1 MQAAALP
8 APPATGADSAAACAL
23 TRPQAEA
30 NEDALPPRL
39 LTNPDTLLAHG
50 DTLADPTQMAAM
62 PRVGDERTF
71 GDDSLIAETRQRLL
85 AGEAGDPVP
94 TSLAADDGVTAT
106 LLACFL
112 LAMAALTG
120 ARAFVVRMAKA
131 FFRTSRDGSAP
142 MSETP
147 AEVRFQSLLVVEGCL
162 LLAVLQHSVD
172 FSTGRADPYAGAD
185 HWAMA
190 TYAAIFAAYIVGKHA
205 VQAVANAVFFDT
217 RANREWLRWA
227 LFIAAAEGAAMFPVT
242 LLRVYF
248 DLPVAAVMA
257 ALGAIVAA
265 AKVLS
270 LCKCKT
276 IFFRSNGGFLQI
288 ILYFCAL
295 EIAPLLALCGILV
308 ANGNA

>member
-1 MQAAALP
+1 
-8 APPATGADSAAACAL
+8 
-23 TRPQAEA
+23 
-30 NEDALPPRL
+30 
-39 LTNPDTLLAHG
+39 
-50 DTLADPTQMAAM
+50 
-62 PRVGDERTF
+62 
-71 GDDSLIAETRQRLL
+71 
-85 AGEAGDPVP
+85 
-94 TSLAADDGVTAT
+94 
-106 LLACFL
+106 
-112 LAMAALTG
+112 
-120 ARAFVVRMAKA
+120 
-131 FFRTSRDGSAP
+131 
-142 MSETP
+142 
-147 AEVRFQSLLVVEGCL
+147 
-162 LLAVLQHSVD
+162 
-172 FSTGRADPYAGAD
+172 
-185 HWAMA
+185 MA